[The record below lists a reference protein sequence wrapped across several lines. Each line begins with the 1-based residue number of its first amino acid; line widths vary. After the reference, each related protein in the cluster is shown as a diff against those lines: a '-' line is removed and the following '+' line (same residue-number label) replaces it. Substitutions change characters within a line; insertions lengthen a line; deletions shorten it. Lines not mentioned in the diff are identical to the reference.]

1 MYYVGWYFTIVVIS
15 LLTASHWDKDRDIQ
29 QGNSRGD
36 TLADKKRFRADRG
49 ETRRRL
55 IHGVLRYRLASF
67 N

>member
-1 MYYVGWYFTIVVIS
+1 MIS
-15 LLTASHWDKDRDIQ
+15 LLTASRWDKDRDIQ